1 MKKKKRSV
9 ISSEL
14 CFVMMQLKD
23 IGSLEDDSA
32 IVCLKRILTC
42 KKYFCCLNFFVSDNS
57 LIFFFKLTDVKSWPP
72 ER

>member
-1 MKKKKRSV
+1 MNKKRNV

-23 IGSLEDDSA
+23 KGSLEDDSA

-57 LIFFFKLTDVKSWPP
+57 NFF
-72 ER
+72 